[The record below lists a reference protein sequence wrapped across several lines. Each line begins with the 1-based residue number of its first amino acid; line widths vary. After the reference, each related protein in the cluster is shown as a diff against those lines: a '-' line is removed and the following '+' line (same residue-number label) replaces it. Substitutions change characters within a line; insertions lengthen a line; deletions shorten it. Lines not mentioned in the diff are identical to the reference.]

1 MGVPPNHPRHVRIFH
16 ELNQP
21 ASLGIAHLWK
31 PQMVIPSRYLT

>member
-16 ELNQP
+16 ELNHP
-21 ASLGIAHLWK
+21 ASLGIIYGN